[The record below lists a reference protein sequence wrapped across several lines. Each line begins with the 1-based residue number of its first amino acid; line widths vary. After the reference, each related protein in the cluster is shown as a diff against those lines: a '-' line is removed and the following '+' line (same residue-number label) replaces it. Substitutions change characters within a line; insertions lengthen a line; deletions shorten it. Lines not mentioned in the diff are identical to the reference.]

1 MASLT
6 NVIYIRM
13 YALATLNILITTYLH
28 IKLYKAK
35 SIDLKL
41 LLCISIC
48 TLLGVLTHYYY
59 IFYIAMLYLIFGVK
73 YIKNKE
79 YKALEYY
86 TTSML
91 GAGIISLII
100 FPYMIKHMFFGYRGQ
115 GVISNLT
122 NIPKFIGSITQYLV
136 KINFVI

>member
-1 MASLT
+1 MNIIIYSVITIIAYKIIKELLKNEKYVKEKSIILATISSITMASLT

-59 IFYIAMLYLIFGVK
+59 HILYSNVIF
-73 YIKNKE
+73 
-79 YKALEYY
+79 
-86 TTSML
+86 
-91 GAGIISLII
+91 
-100 FPYMIKHMFFGYRGQ
+100 
-115 GVISNLT
+115 
-122 NIPKFIGSITQYLV
+122 NIWG
-136 KINFVI
+136 KIHKK